1 MDSLPLSFGKVAPKL
16 VDQSRIAS
24 TQRTDNVRFC
34 YSPCI
39 PVVLTTSIRQAPTI
53 RLGDPLPN
61 QDEEDNDYS
70 EFDQSESGPSST
82 RNLPHSTDD
91 NRGVVEYDDEDED
104 DEESMLIRQEG
115 DDLPVSHEI
124 VMKDHTK
131 VDHPVHLFQ
140 FVTGTDP
147 RSPEYDRLY
156 PLYRSI
162 HLELEWCQGHMI
174 MMLNYGIL
182 VE

>member
-1 MDSLPLSFGKVAPKL
+1 M
-16 VDQSRIAS
+16 QSH
-24 TQRTDNVRFC
+24 RTHHLD
-34 YSPCI
+34 P
-39 PVVLTTSIRQAPTI
+39 TQAPTI

-82 RNLPHSTDD
+82 RNLPPSTDD
-91 NRGVVEYDDEDED
+91 DRGVVEYDDEDED

-131 VDHPVHLFQ
+131 VVHPVHLFR

-147 RSPEYDRLY
+147 RSPNMTDCIRFIG
-156 PLYRSI
+156 RSI
-162 HLELEWCQGHMI
+162 WNSSGVRVI
-174 MMLNYGIL
+174 
-182 VE
+182 